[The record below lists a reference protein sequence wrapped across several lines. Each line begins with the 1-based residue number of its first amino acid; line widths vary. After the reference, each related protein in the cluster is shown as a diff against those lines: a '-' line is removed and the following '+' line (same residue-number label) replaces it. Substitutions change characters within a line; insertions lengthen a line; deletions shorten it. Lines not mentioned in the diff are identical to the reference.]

1 MEVILERLHRLREA
15 KGNPPF
21 ELIAEKGKV
30 PVGTVKNLFYG
41 KSHFPNVD
49 TMYKIVVVA
58 LGGSLDKLFAD
69 ADVSIGDV
77 QPLKEEVESLA
88 SENKKLKEQNITI
101 LTQNVMLRMQLNH
114 KEEIIRLHE
123 RYNK

>member
-1 MEVILERLHRLREA
+1 MEIIIERLHRLRESR
-15 KGNPPF
+15 GNPSF
-21 ELIAEKGKV
+21 EVIAEKGKV

-69 ADVSIGDV
+69 TDVSIGDV
-77 QPLKEEVESLA
+77 QPLKEEAESL
-88 SENKKLKEQNITI
+88 SQENQTLKVKNVTLLAQNSI
-101 LTQNVMLRMQLNH
+101 LRMQLRH
-114 KEEIIRLHE
+114 KDEIIHLLTA
-123 RYNK
+123 KT

>member
-1 MEVILERLHRLREA
+1 MEIIVERLNQLREA
-15 KGNPPF
+15 RGNPTYDW
-21 ELIAEKGKV
+21 IAAESGV
-30 PVGTVKNLFYG
+30 PKGTVINIFHG
-41 KSHFPNVD
+41 KTHFPNCD
-49 TMYKIVVVA
+49 TMYKIVVKA
-58 LGGSLDKLFAD
+58 LKGSLDKLLAD

-88 SENKKLKEQNITI
+88 SENKKLKEQNITL
-101 LTQNVMLRMQLNH
+101 LTRNVMLRMQLNH